1 VKSEVFDL
9 AQMLIPGS
17 LHLVPTPLP
26 FLNFPLKLCVTDF
39 SFACRMWVN
48 GQAEFPKAPVLTDA
62 QPRSKR
68 MKFTSVFLLLVIAC
82 GSAAAVD
89 KPMAGSSRLSNNDE
103 LLLPG
108 NYRNW
113 VTMSPTTPGL
123 PAHQHGHMAGK
134 LYVEPSSY
142 EQFRKTGVWP
152 NRTVIVLELRTGKP
166 VPKGACDVMGL
177 EAAMKDDSRFP
188 DPWSYY
194 GIVYDRPV
202 EASSTKLAAADCTD
216 CEQPLDT
223 MLAMAFP
230 TLRAVINAK
239 PSTMSHGLF

>member
-1 VKSEVFDL
+1 MKL
-9 AQMLIPGS
+9 A
-17 LHLVPTPLP
+17 
-26 FLNFPLKLCVTDF
+26 
-39 SFACRMWVN
+39 
-48 GQAEFPKAPVLTDA
+48 
-62 QPRSKR
+62 
-68 MKFTSVFLLLVIAC
+68 SVFLSLVIAC

-89 KPMAGSSRLSNNDE
+89 KPMAGSSHFGGGDE
-103 LLLPG
+103 LLLPA

-113 VTMSPTTPGL
+113 IAMSPTTPGL
-123 PAHQHGHMAGK
+123 PAHQHSHLAGK

-152 NRTVIVLELRTGKP
+152 NRTVIVLELLTGKP

-194 GIVYDRPV
+194 GIVYDRPT
-202 EASSTKLAAADCTD
+202 EAGSAKLAAADCKD
-216 CEQPLDT
+216 CNQPLDS

-239 PSTMSHGLF
+239 PAAMSPGLF